1 MKAGDRSAVSQ
12 NGPSQ
17 QQQLSAA
24 QWQHSKAAH
33 RHCCQLDT
41 RAFSADIIASSVA
54 QTRTLI
60 HNVCAAQCCKHALW
74 CLKTYSLLSKH
85 SAFRLLRSGLWREGR
100 IMFAILYVL
109 WEAFSAEE
117 EAPLSPPGAE
127 AGFGPLSVWS
137 DKMAEAT
144 AVDVF
149 RCWRK
154 PLGCWSPKMRFLC
167 DRC

>member
-1 MKAGDRSAVSQ
+1 MALPSSSS
-12 NGPSQ
+12 SQ
-17 QQQLSAA
+17 QHSDSTAGLHTSTAASWAQGHFQLTSSPHL
-24 QWQHSKAAH
+24 WH
-33 RHCCQLDT
+33 RHVLC
-41 RAFSADIIASSVA
+41 
-54 QTRTLI
+54 LI

-127 AGFGPLSVWS
+127 AGFGLLSVWS